1 MFYFLVFAAL
11 ERRKHKYSFPLL
23 MCFENK
29 PSIYNGEEK
38 GISFPFVDYLGAVFN
53 GLPKFIVKE
62 KEKNCTWELRENRGN
77 ERRKKGRDE
86 GG

>member
-1 MFYFLVFAAL
+1 
-11 ERRKHKYSFPLL
+11 

-29 PSIYNGEEK
+29 LFIYNGEEK
-38 GISFPFVDYLGAVFN
+38 GISFLFVDYLGVVFN
-53 GLPKFIVKE
+53 GFLKFIVKE
-62 KEKNCTWELRENRGN
+62 KEKNCIWELRENRGN